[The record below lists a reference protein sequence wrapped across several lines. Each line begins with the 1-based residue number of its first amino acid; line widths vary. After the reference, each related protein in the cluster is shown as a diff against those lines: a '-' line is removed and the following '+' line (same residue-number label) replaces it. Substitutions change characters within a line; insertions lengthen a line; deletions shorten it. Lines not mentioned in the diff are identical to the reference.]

1 MSYFKR
7 GLNPNIAAAVEGKYF
22 RGMQDLLSCAIREEK
37 KIMKVQQDKITR
49 CINLCQDMCSK
60 LQPNVS
66 SVAREKQASTACK
79 KRGHVVPKVSSV
91 DSSAKRS
98 EHQQCNS
105 KKNSI
110 EQQEDNIVPQ
120 VDKRND
126 EVCNVTVDHN
136 VTPTP
141 ERVAI
146 PKCRLRSEIV
156 KKEVT
161 YNPINDCLNSKQ
173 EKEDKSAT
181 HATQIELIE
190 ATMPICEIREHL
202 SLFEVDH
209 LSTELK
215 EHAVVPHHGNPKIIQ
230 QEAPSQC
237 MNTSI
242 VDPTSLVPCSS
253 FNCGEVTCP
262 KTIQNFSVQH
272 GENLEPKCDQEIDNT
287 LDFKGVSN
295 LNLKTNH
302 SVNLRAECEK
312 KDASIVT
319 SSGSDKS
326 VQDEVYHAPT
336 NPKMQICVISPIV
349 EHDKLLD
356 SGAEIMCSNMP
367 PNVQIEGKINAHDST
382 PTNASSMSFEEVK
395 DDCLAATIVVPMPLK
410 KIMNDGTYSYVAL
423 EDVEVIMH
431 QNPCENESHIAKLS
445 ANENKSE
452 MCDSTKSEVE
462 SINKRSVR
470 DTPHKKER

>member
-1 MSYFKR
+1 M
-7 GLNPNIAAAVEGKYF
+7 
-22 RGMQDLLSCAIREEK
+22 
-37 KIMKVQQDKITR
+37 
-49 CINLCQDMCSK
+49 
-60 LQPNVS
+60 
-66 SVAREKQASTACK
+66 
-79 KRGHVVPKVSSV
+79 
-91 DSSAKRS
+91 
-98 EHQQCNS
+98 
-105 KKNSI
+105 
-110 EQQEDNIVPQ
+110 PQ

-126 EVCNVTVDHN
+126 EVCNVTMDHN

-146 PKCRLRSEIV
+146 PKCRLRCEIV
-156 KKEVT
+156 KKDVT
-161 YNPINDCLNSKQ
+161 YNPIIDCLNSKQ

-190 ATMPICEIREHL
+190 ATMPSCEIREHL
-202 SLFEVDH
+202 SLLEVDH

-242 VDPTSLVPCSS
+242 IDPTSLVPCSS

-287 LDFKGVSN
+287 SDFEGVSN

-326 VQDEVYHAPT
+326 V
-336 NPKMQICVISPIV
+336 
-349 EHDKLLD
+349 
-356 SGAEIMCSNMP
+356 
-367 PNVQIEGKINAHDST
+367 
-382 PTNASSMSFEEVK
+382 
-395 DDCLAATIVVPMPLK
+395 
-410 KIMNDGTYSYVAL
+410 
-423 EDVEVIMH
+423 
-431 QNPCENESHIAKLS
+431 
-445 ANENKSE
+445 
-452 MCDSTKSEVE
+452 
-462 SINKRSVR
+462 
-470 DTPHKKER
+470 